1 MIAEDVF
8 SNEYFMAEALKL
20 AEQAALCDEVP
31 VGAVIVHENRIIVRS
46 YNTRELSQNPIAHA
60 EVLSLQAAASV
71 LNSWRLDQCDLY
83 VTLEPCPMCLGAAI
97 NSRIKKIIYG
107 ASDPKAGAC
116 GSVLNFY
123 AHPGL
128 NHSIEVVGG
137 VMAEECGTILSDFFR
152 AKRKS
157 LKGSP

>member
-31 VGAVIVHENRIIVRS
+31 VGAVIVHENRIIARS